1 MSYFAYILKCADD
14 TLYVGSTNDLPKRLH
29 KHNHL
34 KSGAH
39 YTKIRRPVELRYFE
53 ICATYSEVR
62 AREGALKRLTRP
74 EKMKLVGK
82 KAIDPASAGQN
93 TPLKKGVS
101 KSLKMCKKYL
111 GKKVS
116 IVIDQA
122 YGTYYKN
129 ARYTSNYG
137 YVPKTSAPD
146 GAELDAYFLGPKIPL
161 KKAAG
166 TCIAII
172 HRLED
177 DDDKLIV
184 VEEGKALTDA
194 QIEKAVHFRE
204 KFFKHTIVRE

>member
-1 MSYFAYILKCADD
+1 MLKCADD
-14 TLYVGSTNDLPKRLH
+14 TLYVGSTNDLSKRLH

-53 ICATYSEVR
+53 TCATYGEVR
-62 AREGALKRLTRP
+62 AREAALKRLTRA
-74 EKMKLVGK
+74 EKMKLVSK
-82 KAIDPASAGQN
+82 KAIDPSTAGDN

-101 KSLKMCKKYL
+101 KSLKQCKKYL
-111 GKKVS
+111 GKKVA

-137 YVPKTSAPD
+137 YVPNTLAPD
-146 GAELDAYFLGPKIPL
+146 GAELDAYFLGPKKPL
-161 KKAAG
+161 LTATG
-166 TCIAII
+166 ICIAVL

-177 DDDKLIV
+177 DDDKLIL
-184 VEEGKALTDA
+184 VEDGKTLTDA

-204 KFFKHTIVRE
+204 KFFKHTIVR